1 MSLKAWADK
10 LDQYVYYLLLFTVAV
25 IPLEQEFTACCVA
38 VTFFC
43 ALLASFGTK
52 RRENVL
58 HPWQQALL
66 YLLFAI
72 GWISLHFSA
81 DKFLSSFNFAYV
93 GGQYA
98 ALIFVLLRYGWQ
110 KPQPFAQAAPPQ
122 NLWQRFS
129 SLPRPVQLIGAFLTV
144 SILVSSIG
152 LTQKFLGVTAE
163 GIWVDPQEFPELKI
177 RVYSTLVNPNI
188 LAGYLVLVVA
198 YGAALFSVFKA
209 KRVRLALVITSLLAA
224 GCLLYT
230 YSRGNWLA
238 CAAVLFAFCLLFYHK
253 AFLPV
258 LGVGALGLAAGG
270 QAVWHRL
277 GSILNGQDTSMALRM
292 AYLRSTKWIIEE
304 YPLGVGW
311 YGYRFVYPTYNY
323 YLADTSVIMYHCHNL
338 FLNVLAELGWHGL
351 IVFLAV
357 WGMFL
362 YHGWKLAFNKK
373 GAWTTALGRGYVL
386 ASIGI
391 AIGGLTDHVYFNTQM
406 GLFFWLLGILTML
419 SYKLDKY
426 EVKR

>member
-10 LDQYVYYLLLFTVAV
+10 LDHYVYYLLLFTVAV
-25 IPLEQEFTACCVA
+25 IPLNQAFTAGCVA
-38 VTFFC
+38 VTFIC

-81 DKFLSSFNFAYV
+81 DKFLSSFNFVYV

-129 SLPRPVQLIGAFLTV
+129 SLPRPVQLITAFLTV
-144 SILVSSIG
+144 SVLVSGIG
-152 LTQKFLGVTAE
+152 LAQKLLGVTAE

-188 LAGYLVLVVA
+188 LAGYLVLVIA

-238 CAAVLFAFCLLFYHK
+238 CTAVLFTFCLLFYHK

-258 LGVGALGLAAGG
+258 LGVGTLGFAVGG
-270 QAVWHRL
+270 HAVWHRL

-386 ASIGI
+386 ASVGI

-406 GLFFWLLGILTML
+406 GLLFWLLGILTML

-426 EVKR
+426 EVNR

>member
-10 LDQYVYYLLLFTVAV
+10 LDHYVYYLLLFTVAV
-25 IPLEQEFTACCVA
+25 IPLNQAFTAGCVA
-38 VTFFC
+38 VIFIC

-81 DKFLSSFNFAYV
+81 DKFLSSFNFVYV

-110 KPQPFAQAAPPQ
+110 KPQPFVQAALPQ

-129 SLPRPVQLIGAFLTV
+129 SLPRPVQLIAAFLKV
-144 SILVSSIG
+144 SVLVSSIG
-152 LTQKFLGVTAE
+152 LAQKLLGVTAE

-188 LAGYLVLVVA
+188 LAGYLVLVIA

-238 CAAVLFAFCLLFYHK
+238 CAAVLFTFCLLFYHK

-258 LGVGALGLAAGG
+258 LGVGALGFAVGG
-270 QAVWHRL
+270 HAVWHRL

-386 ASIGI
+386 ASVGI

-406 GLFFWLLGILTML
+406 GLLFWLLGILTML

-426 EVKR
+426 EVRI

>member
-43 ALLASFGTK
+43 ALLASFGT
-52 RRENVL
+52 RHRENVL

-81 DKFLSSFNFAYV
+81 DRFLSSFNFVYV

-110 KPQPFAQAAPPQ
+110 KPQPFAQTVPPQ
-122 NLWQRFS
+122 NLWQRFG
-129 SLPRPVQLIGAFLTV
+129 SLPRPVQLIAAFLTV
-144 SILVSSIG
+144 SVLVSSIG
-152 LTQKFLGVTAE
+152 LAQKLLGVTAE

-386 ASIGI
+386 ASVGI

-426 EVKR
+426 EVNR

>member
-43 ALLASFGTK
+43 ALLASFGTR

-81 DKFLSSFNFAYV
+81 DKFLSSFNFVYV

-152 LTQKFLGVTAE
+152 LAQKLLGVTAE

-188 LAGYLVLVVA
+188 LAGYLVLVIA

-426 EVKR
+426 EVNR

>member
-1 MSLKAWADK
+1 MSLKTWTDK
-10 LDQYVYYLLLFTVAV
+10 LDHYVYYLLLFTVAV
-25 IPLEQEFTACCVA
+25 IPLNQAFTAGCVA
-38 VTFFC
+38 ITFIC

-81 DKFLSSFNFAYV
+81 DKFLSSFNFVYV

-129 SLPRPVQLIGAFLTV
+129 SLPRPVQLIVAFLTV
-144 SILVSSIG
+144 SVLVSGIG
-152 LTQKFLGVTAE
+152 LAQKLLGVTAE

-188 LAGYLVLVVA
+188 LAGYLVLVIA

-238 CAAVLFAFCLLFYHK
+238 CAAVLFIFCLLFYHK

-258 LGVGALGLAAGG
+258 LGIGALGFAVGG
-270 QAVWHRL
+270 HAVWHRL

-386 ASIGI
+386 ASVGI

-406 GLFFWLLGILTML
+406 GLLFWLLGVLTML

-426 EVKR
+426 EVNK

>member
-43 ALLASFGTK
+43 ALLASFGTR

-81 DKFLSSFNFAYV
+81 DKFLSSFNFVYV

-110 KPQPFAQAAPPQ
+110 KPQPFAQTAPPQ
-122 NLWQRFS
+122 NLWQHFS

-144 SILVSSIG
+144 SMLVSSIG
-152 LTQKFLGVTAE
+152 LAQKFLGVTAE

-258 LGVGALGLAAGG
+258 VGVGALGLAVGG

-386 ASIGI
+386 ASVGI
-391 AIGGLTDHVYFNTQM
+391 AIGGLTDHIYFNTQM
-406 GLFFWLLGILTML
+406 GLFFWLLGIVTML

>member
-43 ALLASFGTK
+43 ALLASFGTR

-81 DKFLSSFNFAYV
+81 DKFLSSFNFVYV

-152 LTQKFLGVTAE
+152 LGQKLLGVTAE

>member
-43 ALLASFGTK
+43 ALLASFGTR

-81 DKFLSSFNFAYV
+81 DKFLSSFNFVYV

-152 LTQKFLGVTAE
+152 LAQKLLGVTAE

-188 LAGYLVLVVA
+188 LAGYLVLVIA

-258 LGVGALGLAAGG
+258 LGVGTLGLAAGG

-426 EVKR
+426 EVNR

>member
-43 ALLASFGTK
+43 ALLASFGTR

-72 GWISLHFSA
+72 GWLSLHFSA
-81 DKFLSSFNFAYV
+81 DKFLSSFNFVYV

-110 KPQPFAQAAPPQ
+110 KPQPFAKAAPPQ

-152 LTQKFLGVTAE
+152 LGQKLLGVTAE

-198 YGAALFSVFKA
+198 YSAALFSVFKA

-386 ASIGI
+386 ASVGI

-406 GLFFWLLGILTML
+406 GLFFWLLGIVTML

-426 EVKR
+426 EVNR

>member
-10 LDQYVYYLLLFTVAV
+10 LDHYVYYLLLFTVAV
-25 IPLEQEFTACCVA
+25 IPLNQAFTAGCVA
-38 VTFFC
+38 VTFIC

-81 DKFLSSFNFAYV
+81 DKFLSSFNFVYV

-129 SLPRPVQLIGAFLTV
+129 SLPRPVQLIAAFLTV
-144 SILVSSIG
+144 SVLVSSIG
-152 LTQKFLGVTAE
+152 LAQKLLGVTAE

-188 LAGYLVLVVA
+188 LAGYLVLVIA

-238 CAAVLFAFCLLFYHK
+238 CAAVLFTFLP
-253 AFLPV
+253 AFL
-258 LGVGALGLAAGG
+258 
-270 QAVWHRL
+270 
-277 GSILNGQDTSMALRM
+277 S
-292 AYLRSTKWIIEE
+292 
-304 YPLGVGW
+304 
-311 YGYRFVYPTYNY
+311 
-323 YLADTSVIMYHCHNL
+323 
-338 FLNVLAELGWHGL
+338 
-351 IVFLAV
+351 
-357 WGMFL
+357 
-362 YHGWKLAFNKK
+362 
-373 GAWTTALGRGYVL
+373 
-386 ASIGI
+386 
-391 AIGGLTDHVYFNTQM
+391 
-406 GLFFWLLGILTML
+406 
-419 SYKLDKY
+419 
-426 EVKR
+426 

>member
-10 LDQYVYYLLLFTVAV
+10 LDKYVYYLLLFTVAV
-25 IPLEQEFTACCVA
+25 IPLEQEFTASCVA

-43 ALLASFGTK
+43 ALFASFGTR

-81 DKFLSSFNFAYV
+81 DRFLSSFNFLYV

-110 KPQPFAQAAPPQ
+110 KPRPFAQIEPPQ

-144 SILVSSIG
+144 SVLVSCIG
-152 LTQKFLGVTAE
+152 LGQKLLGVTAE

-188 LAGYLVLVVA
+188 LAGYLVLVIA
-198 YGAALFSVFKA
+198 YGAALFSVFKIR
-209 KRVRLALVITSLLAA
+209 RVRLALAVTSLLAA
-224 GCLLYT
+224 ACLLYT

-258 LGVGALGLAAGG
+258 LGAGALGFAVGG

-277 GSILNGQDTSMALRM
+277 GSILNGHDTSMALRM

-351 IVFLAV
+351 IVFLTV

-386 ASIGI
+386 ASVGI

-406 GLFFWLLGILTML
+406 GLIFWLLGILTML

-426 EVKR
+426 EVNK

>member
-1 MSLKAWADK
+1 MSLKTWADK
-10 LDQYVYYLLLFTVAV
+10 LDHYVYYLLLFTVAV
-25 IPLEQEFTACCVA
+25 IPLNQAFTAGCVA
-38 VTFFC
+38 VTFIC

-52 RRENVL
+52 RRESVL

-81 DKFLSSFNFAYV
+81 DKFLSSFNFVYV

-98 ALIFVLLRYGWQ
+98 ALVFVLLRYGWQ
-110 KPQPFAQAAPPQ
+110 KPQPFAQTAPPQ

-129 SLPRPVQLIGAFLTV
+129 SLPRPVQLITAFLTV
-144 SILVSSIG
+144 SVLVSSIG
-152 LTQKFLGVTAE
+152 LAQKLLGVTAE

-188 LAGYLVLVVA
+188 LAGYLVLVIA

-238 CAAVLFAFCLLFYHK
+238 CVAVLFTFCLLFYHK

-258 LGVGALGLAAGG
+258 LGVGALGFAVGG
-270 QAVWHRL
+270 HAVWHRL

-386 ASIGI
+386 ASVGI

-406 GLFFWLLGILTML
+406 GLLFWLLGILTML

-426 EVKR
+426 EVNR

>member
-10 LDQYVYYLLLFTVAV
+10 LDHYVYYLLLFTVAV
-25 IPLEQEFTACCVA
+25 IPLNQAFTAGCVA
-38 VTFFC
+38 VTFIC

-81 DKFLSSFNFAYV
+81 DKFLSSFNFVYV

-129 SLPRPVQLIGAFLTV
+129 SLPRPVQLITAFLTV
-144 SILVSSIG
+144 SVLVSGIG
-152 LTQKFLGVTAE
+152 LAQKLLGVTAE

-188 LAGYLVLVVA
+188 LAGYLVLVIA

-238 CAAVLFAFCLLFYHK
+238 CTAVLFTFCLLFYHK

-258 LGVGALGLAAGG
+258 LGVGALGFAVGG
-270 QAVWHRL
+270 HAVWHRL

-386 ASIGI
+386 ASVGI

-406 GLFFWLLGILTML
+406 GLLFWLLGILTML

-426 EVKR
+426 EVNR

>member
-10 LDQYVYYLLLFTVAV
+10 LDHYVYYLLLFTVAV

-38 VTFFC
+38 VTFLC
-43 ALLASFGTK
+43 ALFASFGSRK
-52 RRENVL
+52 RESVL
-58 HPWQQALL
+58 RPWQQALL

-81 DKFLSSFNFAYV
+81 DKFLSSFNFVYV

-110 KPQPFAQAAPPQ
+110 KPQPFAQVTPPQ
-122 NLWQRFS
+122 NLWQRFN
-129 SLPRPVQLIGAFLTV
+129 SLPRPVQLIAAFLTV
-144 SILVSSIG
+144 SLLVSSIG
-152 LTQKFLGVTAE
+152 LGQKLLGVTAE

-188 LAGYLVLVVA
+188 LAGYLVLVIA

-209 KRVRLALVITSLLAA
+209 KRVRLALAVTSLLAA

-238 CAAVLFAFCLLFYHK
+238 CVAVLFTFCLFFYHK

-258 LGVGALGLAAGG
+258 VGVGALGLAVGG

-386 ASIGI
+386 ASVGI

-406 GLFFWLLGILTML
+406 GLLFWLLGIVTML

-426 EVKR
+426 EVNK

>member
-1 MSLKAWADK
+1 MSLKTWADK
-10 LDQYVYYLLLFTVAV
+10 LDHYVYYLLLFTVAV
-25 IPLEQEFTACCVA
+25 IPLNQAFTAGCVA
-38 VTFFC
+38 VTFIC

-52 RRENVL
+52 RRESVL

-81 DKFLSSFNFAYV
+81 DKFLSSFNFVYV

-98 ALIFVLLRYGWQ
+98 ALVFVILRYGWQ
-110 KPQPFAQAAPPQ
+110 KPQPFAQTAPPQ

-129 SLPRPVQLIGAFLTV
+129 SLPRPVQLITAFLTV
-144 SILVSSIG
+144 SVLVSSIG
-152 LTQKFLGVTAE
+152 LAQKLLGVTAE

-188 LAGYLVLVVA
+188 LAGYLVLVIA

-238 CAAVLFAFCLLFYHK
+238 CVAVLFTFCLLFYHK

-258 LGVGALGLAAGG
+258 LGVGALGFAVGG
-270 QAVWHRL
+270 HAVWHRL

-386 ASIGI
+386 ASVGI

-406 GLFFWLLGILTML
+406 GLLFWLLGILTML

-426 EVKR
+426 EVNR